1 MIYHAHKFVF
11 DRDLPLL
18 GPSHMVGDV
27 QFSGERDGPP
37 VLAAHHVEPLE
48 LDTEHLGRPLYL
60 VLLGGGHLLVTLLA
74 LVHILTLP
82 QVLSTEVARKSSVN
96 VVRLSERTCHSTMIL
111 RICQET

>member
-1 MIYHAHKFVF
+1 MIDHAHKFVF

-60 VLLGGGHLLVTLLA
+60 VLLGSRDLLQTLL
-74 LVHILTLP
+74 TLIHRLP
-82 QVLSTEVARKSSVN
+82 LAKVLPSEVAAECSLN
-96 VVRLSERTCHSTMIL
+96 IIGLSRDLQSI
-111 RICQET
+111 IFDK